1 MWGHVLKNI
10 FKSLNVLFENN
21 VRSFLFFFFKWKL
34 KSNFFSMFFQPT
46 FVGKL
51 VKWRLFHADSFP
63 NKTLVLLGIP
73 FNFPKNE
80 SALIQSIIGLRN
92 PGIQEDLPS
101 FFCLFDSQIKAA
113 TSSLSPYQ
121 LDSSFCKERDQVRF
135 LLITHT
141 AKDTLHSGKDSDTH
155 WSFDR
160 VFIHSA
166 NIYEEAPYVPGA
178 VLRTG
183 GATVRQILKLLD

>member
-1 MWGHVLKNI
+1 
-10 FKSLNVLFENN
+10 
-21 VRSFLFFFFKWKL
+21 
-34 KSNFFSMFFQPT
+34 MFFQTT

-101 FFCLFDSQIKAA
+101 FFRLFDSQIKAA
-113 TSSLSPYQ
+113 TFSLSPYQ
-121 LDSSFCKERDQVRF
+121 LDSSF
-135 LLITHT
+135 
-141 AKDTLHSGKDSDTH
+141 S
-155 WSFDR
+155 
-160 VFIHSA
+160 
-166 NIYEEAPYVPGA
+166 
-178 VLRTG
+178 
-183 GATVRQILKLLD
+183 